1 MNIRI
6 RPCVLTGEV
15 EAVSSKSFL
24 HRQMIGA
31 MLSEA
36 PVTIACRGISEDV
49 RASAACAKALGS
61 DISLSERAVRVTPCD
76 RAAEGAPVLN
86 CAESGST
93 ARFFLPVA
101 AALRDGFSMTGAGR
115 LPERPMA
122 GLCRAMETRGC
133 AFSGDRLPL
142 SVRGRLTAG
151 EFRLPGDVSSQYVTG
166 LLLALPLLSG
176 DSRIHLTTPLSSKA
190 YVEMTL
196 AVLRRFGVRAEKSGD
211 GFFVPGNQTYR
222 ASARMAAEGDWSNA
236 AFWLCAD
243 GIGKN
248 RVSVAGLDP
257 ESVQG
262 DRAVL
267 SCIETLQGE
276 GDAEIRVGETPD
288 LLPALAVLA
297 CARRGV
303 TVFTGAARLR
313 LKESDRLAA
322 CEDLIRGLGGEAR
335 ASEDALAVAGTG
347 RLRGGTV
354 SGHNDHRIVMAAAV
368 ASLLCQGDVIIM
380 GAGAA
385 DKSYPDFFEDFRKLG
400 GIADVL

>member
-6 RPCVLTGEV
+6 RPGVLKGDV

-31 MLSEA
+31 MLSDA

-49 RASAACAKALGS
+49 RASAACAGALGS
-61 DISLSERAVRVTPCD
+61 EVLLSEHAVTVTPCNRSTTD
-76 RAAEGAPVLN
+76 APVLD
-86 CAESGST
+86 CSESGST

-101 AALRDGFSMTGAGR
+101 AALRDAFSMTGSGR

-122 GLCRAMETRGC
+122 GLCRAMAARGC
-133 AFSGDRLPL
+133 VFSGDRLPL
-142 SVRGRLTAG
+142 SVRGRLRAG
-151 EFRLPGDVSSQYVTG
+151 EFHLPGDVSSQYVTG

-176 DSRIHLTTPLSSKA
+176 DSRIVLTTPLSSKG
-190 YVEMTL
+190 YVDITL
-196 AVLRRFGVRAEKSGD
+196 SVLRRFGVRAEKSMD
-211 GFFVPGNQTYR
+211 GFFVPGNQTFA
-222 ASARMAAEGDWSNA
+222 ASANMTAEGDWSNA
-236 AFWLCAD
+236 AIWLCANEM
-243 GIGKN
+243 GEN
-248 RVSVAGLDP
+248 RVSVSGLDP
-257 ESVQG
+257 ASVQG

-267 SCIETLQGE
+267 PCIETMRRESKVKLG
-276 GDAEIRVGETPD
+276 VGETPD

-303 TVFTGAARLR
+303 TVFSGAARLR

-322 CEDLIRGLGGEAR
+322 CEDLINGLGGDAR
-335 ASEDALAVAGTG
+335 ASADALAVTGAG

-368 ASLLCQGDVIIM
+368 ASLLCAEPITIL
-380 GAGAA
+380 GAEAVN
-385 DKSYPDFFEDFRKLG
+385 KSYPDFFADFRKLG
-400 GIADVL
+400 GITDVL